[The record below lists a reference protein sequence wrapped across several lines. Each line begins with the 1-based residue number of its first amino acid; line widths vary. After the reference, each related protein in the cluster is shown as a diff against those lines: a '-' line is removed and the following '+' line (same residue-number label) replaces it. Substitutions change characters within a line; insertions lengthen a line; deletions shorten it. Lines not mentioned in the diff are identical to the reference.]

1 MGLTKRYS
9 NGEIT
14 VVWQPDLCTH
24 STTCFQGLPEVFDP
38 RVRPWVR
45 IGGAD
50 TDAIVRQV
58 EACPSGALSW
68 ERNAEVAA
76 GDSPVASGAVP
87 PSAAS
92 VPIQARPPGCAR
104 PARGDIARRQR
115 SRTAE
120 GGGILPLRPLG
131 QQALLR
137 RLPCPR
143 RLRRLAHRANRRR
156 MLQPAGC
163 IRRARPRIVFG
174 GTSAVR
180 AIREELI

>member
-24 STTCFQGLPEVFDP
+24 STKCFQGLPEVFDP

-68 ERNAEVAA
+68 ERNADVTG
-76 GDSPVASGAVP
+76 GDPPVATAAVP
-87 PSAAS
+87 PSVAPVA
-92 VPIQARPPGCAR
+92 IQARPNGPLVVHGLLAVTLPDGTVVERPKVAAFCRCGHSANKPFCDGSHAR
-104 PARGDIARRQR
+104 VGFV
-115 SRTAE
+115 
-120 GGGILPLRPLG
+120 G
-131 QQALLR
+131 
-137 RLPCPR
+137 
-143 RLRRLAHRANRRR
+143 
-156 MLQPAGC
+156 
-163 IRRARPRIVFG
+163 
-174 GTSAVR
+174 
-180 AIREELI
+180 